1 MKFFFQI
8 NLIKKLTIYIL
19 FLIFSTNPS
28 YAIVNDAQ
36 NWHHADTFYCTD
48 GPKDPMDWPSTY
60 SYRVEWPGGNSPRRW
75 VYVRDYIFFGGKI
88 SGPFTFN
95 NPRVKD
101 LDNDGTCEVVVDGGF
116 GEWRWTSRA
125 GWGVEVPVVY
135 KFDGIT
141 FKDVSDKYAKDLITK
156 RLKEVLEI
164 IDDYE
169 KNNLELFYSQSDGY
183 GIGKA
188 AWAEYLQLNPSQE
201 GIDYFFKRTLG
212 KFDIGYLYQLEILMC
227 KNFVWD
233 LATCSS
239 KPLTSI
245 DRSKLLNGK

>member
-125 GWGVEVPVVY
+125 GWGVEVPIVY

>member
-1 MKFFFQI
+1 MKNF
-8 NLIKKLTIYIL
+8 LIYFL
-19 FLIFSTNPS
+19 FLILSTNPL
-28 YAIVNDAQ
+28 YAIVNNARG
-36 NWHHADTFYCTD
+36 WHLTEEFYCTD

-60 SYRVEWPGGNSPRRW
+60 SYSVEWPGGNSPRRW

-125 GWGVEVPVVY
+125 GWGVEIPIVY

-141 FKDVSDKYAKDLITK
+141 FKDVSDKYAKDLIAK
-156 RLKEVLEI
+156 RLKEVVGI
-164 IDDYE
+164 IDEQE
-169 KNNLELFYSQSDGY
+169 KNNLEHFYSPYPGFGQAKG
-183 GIGKA
+183 

-212 KFDIGYLYQLEILMC
+212 KFDYEYLYELEFLMC
-227 KNFVWD
+227 ENLVWD
-233 LATCSS
+233 WNTCKS